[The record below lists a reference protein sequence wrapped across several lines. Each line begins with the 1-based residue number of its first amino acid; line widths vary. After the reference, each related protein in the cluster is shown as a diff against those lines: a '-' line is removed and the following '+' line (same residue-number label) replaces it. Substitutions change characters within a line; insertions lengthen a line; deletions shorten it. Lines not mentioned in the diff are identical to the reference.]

1 MKIFQHIEIENKKGG
16 KKMKNKTDLPKAGAI
31 AIAGIWVMAAAVSVL
46 SASHGSGYDVLDKI
60 ADSTSVGVSL
70 EEKISGRID
79 ASTSDMTYYLK
90 RLDTLMCD
98 YRAEKVTD
106 TARPEYDPLK
116 YVDVSKCDISKI
128 KLSDENQVTDEKVMD
143 FIYEVLKKEKK
154 YTEKDMAEDGD
165 LVNLDYTMTEKG
177 NLKPF
182 VSVTDETRTVG
193 HNTFPDKIDA
203 LLDGAKAGDE
213 IETEY
218 EFPDDYGDEAYA
230 GKVFEYNIKIN
241 GVYDIELTDEVVSSL
256 SNGADTVSEYKKFI
270 KNYLEYLSLND
281 IGENE
286 VEELCNEA
294 VVKSYPE
301 DVLTYDVQQEFVKIM
316 NLAGVNSMEDD
327 AFEDYVKKQ
336 GYDSLEDYIKT
347 TTENTKKNLEEEMK
361 ILAIAK
367 ENNLWLDNKEL
378 GKEILNQATGY
389 TGANDYYTDYSKY
402 HAQYVVAK
410 FNIAKEIQKS
420 Q

>member
-1 MKIFQHIEIENKKGG
+1 
-16 KKMKNKTDLPKAGAI
+16 MKNKTDLPKAGTI
-31 AIAGIWVMAAAVSVL
+31 AIAGIWAMATIASVL

-70 EEKISGRID
+70 EEKISDRID

>member
-1 MKIFQHIEIENKKGG
+1 
-16 KKMKNKTDLPKAGAI
+16 MKNKTDLPKAGAI

-70 EEKISGRID
+70 EEKISDRID

-361 ILAIAK
+361 MLAIAK
-367 ENNLWLDNKEL
+367 ENNLWLDNEEL

>member
-1 MKIFQHIEIENKKGG
+1 
-16 KKMKNKTDLPKAGAI
+16 MKNKTDLPKAGAI

-46 SASHGSGYDVLDKI
+46 SASHGSEYDVLDKI

-70 EEKISGRID
+70 EEKISDRID

-367 ENNLWLDNKEL
+367 ENNLWLDNEEL

>member
-1 MKIFQHIEIENKKGG
+1 
-16 KKMKNKTDLPKAGAI
+16 MKNKTDLPKAGAI

-367 ENNLWLDNKEL
+367 ENNLWLDNEEL

-410 FNIAKEIQKS
+410 FNIAKEIQNS

>member
-1 MKIFQHIEIENKKGG
+1 
-16 KKMKNKTDLPKAGAI
+16 MKNKTDLPKAGTI
-31 AIAGIWVMAAAVSVL
+31 AIAGIWAMATIASVL

-60 ADSTSVGVSL
+60 ADFTSVGVSL
-70 EEKISGRID
+70 EEKISDRID

-98 YRAEKVTD
+98 YRAEKATD

-367 ENNLWLDNKEL
+367 ENNLWLDNEEL

>member
-1 MKIFQHIEIENKKGG
+1 
-16 KKMKNKTDLPKAGAI
+16 MKNKTDLPKAGAI

-336 GYDSLEDYIKT
+336 GYDSLEAYIKT

-367 ENNLWLDNKEL
+367 ENNLWLDNEEL

>member
-1 MKIFQHIEIENKKGG
+1 
-16 KKMKNKTDLPKAGAI
+16 MKNKTDLPKAGAI
-31 AIAGIWVMAAAVSVL
+31 AIAGIWVMATIASVL

-60 ADSTSVGVSL
+60 ADFTSVGVRL
-70 EEKISGRID
+70 EEKISDRID

-98 YRAEKVTD
+98 YRAEKVTED
-106 TARPEYDPLK
+106 TRPEYDPLK
-116 YVDVSKCDISKI
+116 YVDVSACDISKI
-128 KLSDENQVTDEKVMD
+128 KLSDENRVTDEKVMN

-154 YTEKDMAEDGD
+154 YTEKNMAEEGD
-165 LVNLDYTMTEKG
+165 FVNLDYTMTEKG

-203 LLDGAKAGDE
+203 LLNGTKAGDE
-213 IETEY
+213 VEAEY

-367 ENNLWLDNKEL
+367 ENNLWLDNEEL

>member
-1 MKIFQHIEIENKKGG
+1 
-16 KKMKNKTDLPKAGAI
+16 MKNKTDLPKAGTI
-31 AIAGIWVMAAAVSVL
+31 AIAGIWAMATIASVL

-60 ADSTSVGVSL
+60 ADFTSVGVSL
-70 EEKISGRID
+70 EEKISDRID

-98 YRAEKVTD
+98 YRAEKVTEE
-106 TARPEYDPLK
+106 TRPEYDPLK
-116 YVDVSKCDISKI
+116 YVDVSACDISKI
-128 KLSDENQVTDEKVMD
+128 KLSDENRVTDEKVMN

-154 YTEKDMAEDGD
+154 YTEKDMAEEGD
-165 LVNLDYTMTEKG
+165 FVNLDYTMTEKG

-203 LLDGAKAGDE
+203 LLEGTKAGDRVE
-213 IETEY
+213 AEY

-241 GVYDIELTDEVVSSL
+241 GVYDIELTDEVVSFL
-256 SNGADTVSEYKKFI
+256 SNGADTVDEYKKFI
-270 KNYLEYLSLND
+270 KNYLEYLALND

-286 VEELCNEA
+286 VVELCNEA

-301 DVLTYDVQQEFVKIM
+301 DVLTYDVQQEFVKTM
-316 NLAGVNSMEDD
+316 NLAGANSMEDD
-327 AFEDYVKKQ
+327 VFEDYVKKQ
-336 GYDSLEDYIKT
+336 GYDSLEDYLKT
-347 TTENTKKNLEEEMK
+347 TTENAKKNLEKEMK

-367 ENNLWLDNKEL
+367 ENDLWLDDEEL

-389 TGANDYYTDYSKY
+389 TSADDYYADYSKY
-402 HAQYVVAK
+402 PAQYVMAK
-410 FNIAKEIQKS
+410 FNIAKEIQKNGK
-420 Q
+420 QFEGAG

>member
-1 MKIFQHIEIENKKGG
+1 
-16 KKMKNKTDLPKAGAI
+16 MKNKTDLPKAGAI

-70 EEKISGRID
+70 EEKISDRID

-90 RLDTLMCD
+90 RLDTLMRD
-98 YRAEKVTD
+98 YRAEKVTEE
-106 TARPEYDPLK
+106 TRPEYDPLK
-116 YVDVSKCDISKI
+116 YVDVSACDISKI
-128 KLSDENQVTDEKVMD
+128 KLSDENRVTDEKVMN

>member
-1 MKIFQHIEIENKKGG
+1 
-16 KKMKNKTDLPKAGAI
+16 MKNKTDLPKAGTI
-31 AIAGIWVMAAAVSVL
+31 AIAGIWAMATIASVL

-60 ADSTSVGVSL
+60 ADFTSVGVSL
-70 EEKISGRID
+70 EEKISDRID

-98 YRAEKVTD
+98 YRAEKVTEE
-106 TARPEYDPLK
+106 TRPEYDPLK
-116 YVDVSKCDISKI
+116 YVDVSACDISKI
-128 KLSDENQVTDEKVMD
+128 KLSDENRVTDEKVMN

-154 YTEKDMAEDGD
+154 YTEKDMAEEGD
-165 LVNLDYTMTEKG
+165 FVNLDYTMTEKG

-203 LLDGAKAGDE
+203 LLEGTKAGDRVE
-213 IETEY
+213 AEY

-241 GVYDIELTDEVVSSL
+241 GVYDIELTDEVVSFL
-256 SNGADTVSEYKKFI
+256 SNGADTVDEYKKFI
-270 KNYLEYLSLND
+270 KNYLEYLALND

-286 VEELCNEA
+286 VVELCNEA

-301 DVLTYDVQQEFVKIM
+301 DVLTYDVQQEFVKTM
-316 NLAGVNSMEDD
+316 NLAGANSMEDD
-327 AFEDYVKKQ
+327 VFEDYVKKQ
-336 GYDSLEDYIKT
+336 GYDSLEDSLKT
-347 TTENTKKNLEEEMK
+347 TTENAKKNLEKEMK

-367 ENNLWLDNKEL
+367 ENDLWLDDEEL

-389 TGANDYYTDYSKY
+389 TSADDYYADYSKY
-402 HAQYVVAK
+402 HAQYVMAK
-410 FNIAKEIQKS
+410 FNIAKEIQKNGK
-420 Q
+420 QFEGAG

>member
-1 MKIFQHIEIENKKGG
+1 
-16 KKMKNKTDLPKAGAI
+16 MKNKTDLPKAGAI
-31 AIAGIWVMAAAVSVL
+31 AIAGIWVMAAAASVL
-46 SASHGSGYDVLDKI
+46 SASHGAGYDVLDKI

-70 EEKISGRID
+70 EEKISDRID

-98 YRAEKVTD
+98 YRAEEVTD

-316 NLAGVNSMEDD
+316 NLAGVNSMKDD

-367 ENNLWLDNKEL
+367 ENNLWLDNEEL

>member
-1 MKIFQHIEIENKKGG
+1 
-16 KKMKNKTDLPKAGAI
+16 MKNKTDLPKAGAI
-31 AIAGIWVMAAAVSVL
+31 AIAGIWAMATAVSVL
-46 SASHGSGYDVLDKI
+46 LASHGSGYDVLDKI

-70 EEKISGRID
+70 EEKISDRID
-79 ASTSDMTYYLK
+79 ASTSDITYYLK

>member
-1 MKIFQHIEIENKKGG
+1 
-16 KKMKNKTDLPKAGAI
+16 MKNKTDLPKAGAI

-70 EEKISGRID
+70 EEKISDRID

-90 RLDTLMCD
+90 RLDTLMCN
-98 YRAEKVTD
+98 YREEKVTED
-106 TARPEYDPLK
+106 ARPEYDPLK

-128 KLSDENQVTDEKVMD
+128 KLSDENRVTDEKVMD
-143 FIYEVLKKEKK
+143 FIYEVLKKEEK
-154 YTEKDMAEDGD
+154 YTEKDIAEEGD
-165 LVNLDYTMTEKG
+165 FINLDYTMTEKG
-177 NLKPF
+177 DLKPF

-203 LLDGAKAGDE
+203 LLEGTKAGDE
-213 IETEY
+213 VETEY

-241 GVYDIELTDEVVSSL
+241 GVYNIELTDEVVSSL
-256 SNGADTVSEYKKFI
+256 SNGADTVDEYKKFI
-270 KNYLEYLSLND
+270 KNYLEYLALND

-286 VEELCNEA
+286 VVELCNEA

-301 DVLTYDVQQEFVKIM
+301 DVLTYDVQQEFVKTM

-336 GYDSLEDYIKT
+336 GYDSLEDYLKT
-347 TTENTKKNLEEEMK
+347 TTENAKKNLEKEMK

-367 ENNLWLDNKEL
+367 ENDLWLDDEEL

-389 TGANDYYTDYSKY
+389 TSADDYYADYSKY
-402 HAQYVVAK
+402 HAQYVMAK
-410 FNIAKEIQKS
+410 FNIAKEIQKNGK
-420 Q
+420 QFEGAG

>member
-1 MKIFQHIEIENKKGG
+1 
-16 KKMKNKTDLPKAGAI
+16 MKNKTDLPKAGAI

>member
-1 MKIFQHIEIENKKGG
+1 
-16 KKMKNKTDLPKAGAI
+16 MKNKTDLPKAGTI
-31 AIAGIWVMAAAVSVL
+31 AIAGIWAMATIASVL

-60 ADSTSVGVSL
+60 ADFTSVGVSL
-70 EEKISGRID
+70 EEKISDRID

-98 YRAEKVTD
+98 YRAEKVTEE
-106 TARPEYDPLK
+106 TRPEYDPLK
-116 YVDVSKCDISKI
+116 YVDVSACDISKI
-128 KLSDENQVTDEKVMD
+128 KLSDENRVTDEKVMN

-154 YTEKDMAEDGD
+154 YTEKDMAEEGD
-165 LVNLDYTMTEKG
+165 FVNLDYTMTEKG

-203 LLDGAKAGDE
+203 LLEGTKAGDRVE
-213 IETEY
+213 AEY

-241 GVYDIELTDEVVSSL
+241 GVYDIELTDEVVSFL
-256 SNGADTVSEYKKFI
+256 SNGADTVDEYKKFI
-270 KNYLEYLSLND
+270 KNYLEYLALND

-286 VEELCNEA
+286 VVELCNEA

-301 DVLTYDVQQEFVKIM
+301 DVLTYDVQQEFVKTM
-316 NLAGVNSMEDD
+316 NLAGANSMEDD
-327 AFEDYVKKQ
+327 VFEDYVKKQ
-336 GYDSLEDYIKT
+336 GYDSLEDYLKT
-347 TTENTKKNLEEEMK
+347 TTENAKKNLEKEMK
-361 ILAIAK
+361 ILARAK
-367 ENNLWLDNKEL
+367 ENDLWLDDEEL

-389 TGANDYYTDYSKY
+389 TSADDYYADYSKY
-402 HAQYVVAK
+402 HAQYVMAK
-410 FNIAKEIQKS
+410 FNIAKEIQKNGK
-420 Q
+420 QFEGAG

>member
-1 MKIFQHIEIENKKGG
+1 
-16 KKMKNKTDLPKAGAI
+16 MKNKTDLPKAGAI
-31 AIAGIWVMAAAVSVL
+31 AIAGIWVMAAAASVL
-46 SASHGSGYDVLDKI
+46 SASHGAGYDVLDKI

-70 EEKISGRID
+70 EEKISDRID

>member
-1 MKIFQHIEIENKKGG
+1 
-16 KKMKNKTDLPKAGAI
+16 MKNKTDLPKAGAI

-60 ADSTSVGVSL
+60 ADFTSVGVSL
-70 EEKISGRID
+70 EEKISDRID

>member
-1 MKIFQHIEIENKKGG
+1 
-16 KKMKNKTDLPKAGAI
+16 MKNKTDLPKAGTI
-31 AIAGIWVMAAAVSVL
+31 AIAGIWAMATIASVL

-60 ADSTSVGVSL
+60 ADFTSVGVSL
-70 EEKISGRID
+70 EEKISDRID

-98 YRAEKVTD
+98 YRAEKVTEE
-106 TARPEYDPLK
+106 TRPEYDPLK
-116 YVDVSKCDISKI
+116 YVDVSACDISKI
-128 KLSDENQVTDEKVMD
+128 KLSDENRVTDEKVMN

-154 YTEKDMAEDGD
+154 YTEKDMAEEGD
-165 LVNLDYTMTEKG
+165 FVNLDYTMTEKG

-203 LLDGAKAGDE
+203 LLNGTKAGDE
-213 IETEY
+213 VEAEY

-256 SNGADTVSEYKKFI
+256 SNGADTVDEYKKFI
-270 KNYLEYLSLND
+270 KNYLEYLALND

-286 VEELCNEA
+286 VVELCNEA

-301 DVLTYDVQQEFVKIM
+301 DVLTYDVQQEFVRTM

-347 TTENTKKNLEEEMK
+347 TIENTKKNLEEEMK

-367 ENNLWLDNKEL
+367 ENNLWLDNEEL

-389 TGANDYYTDYSKY
+389 TGANDYYTNYSKY

>member
-1 MKIFQHIEIENKKGG
+1 
-16 KKMKNKTDLPKAGAI
+16 MKNKTDLPKAGAI

-70 EEKISGRID
+70 EEKISDRID

-367 ENNLWLDNKEL
+367 ENNLWLDNEEL

>member
-1 MKIFQHIEIENKKGG
+1 
-16 KKMKNKTDLPKAGAI
+16 MKNKTDLPKAGTI
-31 AIAGIWVMAAAVSVL
+31 AIAGIWAMATIASVL

-60 ADSTSVGVSL
+60 ADFTSVGVSL
-70 EEKISGRID
+70 EEKISDRID

-98 YRAEKVTD
+98 YRAEKVTEE
-106 TARPEYDPLK
+106 TRPEYDPLK
-116 YVDVSKCDISKI
+116 YVDVSACDISKI
-128 KLSDENQVTDEKVMD
+128 KLSDENRVTDEKVMN

-154 YTEKDMAEDGD
+154 YTEKDMAEEGD
-165 LVNLDYTMTEKG
+165 FVNLDYTMTEKG

-203 LLDGAKAGDE
+203 LLNGTKAGDE
-213 IETEY
+213 VEAEY

-256 SNGADTVSEYKKFI
+256 SNGADTVDEYKKFI
-270 KNYLEYLSLND
+270 KNYLEYLALND

-286 VEELCNEA
+286 VVELCNEA

-301 DVLTYDVQQEFVKIM
+301 DVLTYDVQQEFVKTM
-316 NLAGVNSMEDD
+316 NLAGANSMEDD
-327 AFEDYVKKQ
+327 VFEDYVKKQ
-336 GYDSLEDYIKT
+336 GYDSLEDYLKT
-347 TTENTKKNLEEEMK
+347 TTENAKKNLEKEMK

-367 ENNLWLDNKEL
+367 ENDLWLDDEEL

-389 TGANDYYTDYSKY
+389 TSADDYYADYSKY
-402 HAQYVVAK
+402 HAQYVMAK
-410 FNIAKEIQKS
+410 FNIAKEIQKNGK
-420 Q
+420 QFEGAG

>member
-1 MKIFQHIEIENKKGG
+1 
-16 KKMKNKTDLPKAGAI
+16 MKNKTDLPKAGTI
-31 AIAGIWVMAAAVSVL
+31 AIAGIWAMATAVSVL
-46 SASHGSGYDVLDKI
+46 LASHGSGYDVLDKI

-70 EEKISGRID
+70 EEKISDRID
-79 ASTSDMTYYLK
+79 ASTSDITYYLK

-98 YRAEKVTD
+98 YRAEKVTED
-106 TARPEYDPLK
+106 TMPEYDPLK
-116 YVDVSKCDISKI
+116 YVDVSACDISKI
-128 KLSDENQVTDEKVMD
+128 KLSDENRVTDEKVMN

-154 YTEKDMAEDGD
+154 YTEKNMAEEGD
-165 LVNLDYTMTEKG
+165 FVNLDYTMTEKG

-203 LLDGAKAGDE
+203 LLNGTKAGDE
-213 IETEY
+213 VEAEY

-256 SNGADTVSEYKKFI
+256 SNGADTVDEYKKFI
-270 KNYLEYLSLND
+270 KNYLEYLALND

-286 VEELCNEA
+286 VVELCNEA

-301 DVLTYDVQQEFVKIM
+301 DVLTYDVQQEFVKTM
-316 NLAGVNSMEDD
+316 NLAGANSMEDD
-327 AFEDYVKKQ
+327 VFEDYVKKQ
-336 GYDSLEDYIKT
+336 GYDSLEDYLKT
-347 TTENTKKNLEEEMK
+347 TTENAKKNLEKEMK

-367 ENNLWLDNKEL
+367 ENDLWLDDEEL

-389 TGANDYYTDYSKY
+389 TSADDYYADYSKY
-402 HAQYVVAK
+402 HAQYVMAK
-410 FNIAKEIQKS
+410 FNIAKEIQKNGK
-420 Q
+420 QFEGAG

>member
-1 MKIFQHIEIENKKGG
+1 
-16 KKMKNKTDLPKAGAI
+16 MKNKTDLPKAGTI
-31 AIAGIWVMAAAVSVL
+31 AIAGIWAMATIASVL

-60 ADSTSVGVSL
+60 ADFTSVGVSL
-70 EEKISGRID
+70 EEKISDRID

-98 YRAEKVTD
+98 YRAEKVTEE
-106 TARPEYDPLK
+106 TRPEYDPLK
-116 YVDVSKCDISKI
+116 YVDVSACDISKI
-128 KLSDENQVTDEKVMD
+128 KLSDENRVTDEKVMN

-154 YTEKDMAEDGD
+154 YTEKDMAEEGD
-165 LVNLDYTMTEKG
+165 FVNLDYTMTEKG

-203 LLDGAKAGDE
+203 LLEGTKAGDRVE
-213 IETEY
+213 AEY

-241 GVYDIELTDEVVSSL
+241 GVYDIELTDEVVSFL
-256 SNGADTVSEYKKFI
+256 SNGADTVDEYKKFI
-270 KNYLEYLSLND
+270 KNYLEYLALND

-286 VEELCNEA
+286 VVELCNEA

-301 DVLTYDVQQEFVKIM
+301 DVLTYDVQQEFVKTM
-316 NLAGVNSMEDD
+316 NLAGANSMEDD
-327 AFEDYVKKQ
+327 VFEDYVKKQ
-336 GYDSLEDYIKT
+336 GYDSLEDYLKT
-347 TTENTKKNLEEEMK
+347 TTENAKKNLEKEMK

-367 ENNLWLDNKEL
+367 ENDLWLDDEEL

-389 TGANDYYTDYSKY
+389 TSADDYYADYSKY
-402 HAQYVVAK
+402 HAQYVMAK
-410 FNIAKEIQKS
+410 FNIAKEIQKNGK
-420 Q
+420 QFEGAG

>member
-1 MKIFQHIEIENKKGG
+1 
-16 KKMKNKTDLPKAGAI
+16 MKNKTDLPKAGTI
-31 AIAGIWVMAAAVSVL
+31 AIAGIWAMATIASVL

-60 ADSTSVGVSL
+60 ADFTSVGVSL
-70 EEKISGRID
+70 EEKISDRID

-367 ENNLWLDNKEL
+367 ENNLWLDNEEL

>member
-1 MKIFQHIEIENKKGG
+1 
-16 KKMKNKTDLPKAGAI
+16 MKNKTDLPKAGAI

-70 EEKISGRID
+70 EEKISDRID

-128 KLSDENQVTDEKVMD
+128 KLSDENRVTDEKVMD

-154 YTEKDMAEDGD
+154 YTEKDMAEEGD
-165 LVNLDYTMTEKG
+165 FVNLDYTMTEKG

-193 HNTFPDKIDA
+193 HNTFPDKVDA
-203 LLDGAKAGDE
+203 LLDGTKAGDE
-213 IETEY
+213 VETEY

-256 SNGADTVSEYKKFI
+256 SNGADTVDEYKKFI
-270 KNYLEYLSLND
+270 KNYLEYLALND

-336 GYDSLEDYIKT
+336 GYDSLEDYLKT
-347 TTENTKKNLEEEMK
+347 TTENAKKNLEKEMK

-367 ENNLWLDNKEL
+367 ENGLWLDDEEL

-389 TGANDYYTDYSKY
+389 TSADDYYADYSKY
-402 HAQYVVAK
+402 HAQYVMAK
-410 FNIAKEIQKS
+410 FNIAKEIQKNGK
-420 Q
+420 QFEGAG

>member
-1 MKIFQHIEIENKKGG
+1 
-16 KKMKNKTDLPKAGAI
+16 MKNKTDLPKAGTI
-31 AIAGIWVMAAAVSVL
+31 AIAGIWAMATIASVL

-60 ADSTSVGVSL
+60 ADFTSVGVSL
-70 EEKISGRID
+70 EEKISDRID

-98 YRAEKVTD
+98 YRAEKVTEE
-106 TARPEYDPLK
+106 TRPEYDSLK
-116 YVDVSKCDISKI
+116 YVDVSACDISKI
-128 KLSDENQVTDEKVMD
+128 KLSDENRVTDEKVMN

-154 YTEKDMAEDGD
+154 YTEKDMAEEGD
-165 LVNLDYTMTEKG
+165 FVNLDYTMTEKG

-203 LLDGAKAGDE
+203 LLDGTKAGDE
-213 IETEY
+213 VEAEY

-256 SNGADTVSEYKKFI
+256 SNGADTVDEYKKFI
-270 KNYLEYLSLND
+270 KNYLEYLALND

-286 VEELCNEA
+286 VVELCNEA

-301 DVLTYDVQQEFVKIM
+301 DVLTYDVQQEFVKTM

-336 GYDSLEDYIKT
+336 GYDSLEDYLKT
-347 TTENTKKNLEEEMK
+347 TTENAKKNLEKEMK

-367 ENNLWLDNKEL
+367 ENDLWLDDEEL

-389 TGANDYYTDYSKY
+389 TSADDYYADYSKY
-402 HAQYVVAK
+402 HAQYVMAK
-410 FNIAKEIQKS
+410 FNIAKEIQKNGK
-420 Q
+420 QFEGAG

>member
-1 MKIFQHIEIENKKGG
+1 
-16 KKMKNKTDLPKAGAI
+16 MKNKTDLPKAGTI
-31 AIAGIWVMAAAVSVL
+31 AIAGIWAMATIASVL

-60 ADSTSVGVSL
+60 ADFTSVGVSL
-70 EEKISGRID
+70 EEKISDRID

-98 YRAEKVTD
+98 YRAEKATD

-367 ENNLWLDNKEL
+367 ENNLWLDNEEL

-402 HAQYVVAK
+402 HAQYVVAQ

>member
-1 MKIFQHIEIENKKGG
+1 
-16 KKMKNKTDLPKAGAI
+16 MKNKTDLPKAGTI
-31 AIAGIWVMAAAVSVL
+31 AIAGIWAMATIASVL

-60 ADSTSVGVSL
+60 ADFTSVGVSL
-70 EEKISGRID
+70 EEKISDRID

-98 YRAEKVTD
+98 YRAEKVTEE
-106 TARPEYDPLK
+106 TRPEYDPLK
-116 YVDVSKCDISKI
+116 YVDVSACDISKI
-128 KLSDENQVTDEKVMD
+128 KLSDENRVTDEKVMN

-154 YTEKDMAEDGD
+154 YTEKDMAEEGD
-165 LVNLDYTMTEKG
+165 FVNLDYTMTEKG

-203 LLDGAKAGDE
+203 LLNGIKAGDE
-213 IETEY
+213 VEAEY

-256 SNGADTVSEYKKFI
+256 SNGADTVDECKKFI
-270 KNYLEYLSLND
+270 KNYLEYLALND

-286 VEELCNEA
+286 VVELCNEA

-301 DVLTYDVQQEFVKIM
+301 DVLTYDVQQEFVRTM

-327 AFEDYVKKQ
+327 VFEDYVKKQ
-336 GYDSLEDYIKT
+336 GYDSLEDYLKT
-347 TTENTKKNLEEEMK
+347 TTENAKKNLEKEMK

-367 ENNLWLDNKEL
+367 ENDLWLDDEEL

-389 TGANDYYTDYSKY
+389 TSADDYYADYSKY
-402 HAQYVVAK
+402 HAQYVMAK
-410 FNIAKEIQKS
+410 FNIAKEIQKNGK
-420 Q
+420 QFEGAG

>member
-1 MKIFQHIEIENKKGG
+1 
-16 KKMKNKTDLPKAGAI
+16 MKNKTDLPKAGAI

-128 KLSDENQVTDEKVMD
+128 KLSDENRVTDEKVMD

>member
-1 MKIFQHIEIENKKGG
+1 
-16 KKMKNKTDLPKAGAI
+16 MKNKTDLPKAGAI

-46 SASHGSGYDVLDKI
+46 SASHGSEYDVLDKI

-70 EEKISGRID
+70 EEKISDRID

-154 YTEKDMAEDGD
+154 YAEKDMAEDGD

-367 ENNLWLDNKEL
+367 ENNLWLDNEEL

>member
-1 MKIFQHIEIENKKGG
+1 
-16 KKMKNKTDLPKAGAI
+16 MKNKTDLPKAGAI

-70 EEKISGRID
+70 EEKISDRID

-90 RLDTLMCD
+90 RLDTLMRD
-98 YRAEKVTD
+98 YRAEKVTEE
-106 TARPEYDPLK
+106 TRPEYDPLK
-116 YVDVSKCDISKI
+116 YVDVSACDISKI
-128 KLSDENQVTDEKVMD
+128 KLSDENRVTDEKVMN

-154 YTEKDMAEDGD
+154 YTEKDMAKDGD
-165 LVNLDYTMTEKG
+165 LVNLDYTITEKG

-270 KNYLEYLSLND
+270 KNYLVYLSLND

-367 ENNLWLDNKEL
+367 ENNLWLDNEEL

>member
-1 MKIFQHIEIENKKGG
+1 
-16 KKMKNKTDLPKAGAI
+16 MKNKTDLPKAGAI

-70 EEKISGRID
+70 EEKISDRID

-294 VVKSYPE
+294 VVKSNPE

>member
-1 MKIFQHIEIENKKGG
+1 
-16 KKMKNKTDLPKAGAI
+16 MKNKTDLPKAGAI

-46 SASHGSGYDVLDKI
+46 SASHGSEYDVLDKI

-70 EEKISGRID
+70 EEKISDRID

>member
-1 MKIFQHIEIENKKGG
+1 
-16 KKMKNKTDLPKAGAI
+16 MKNKTDLPKAGAI

-46 SASHGSGYDVLDKI
+46 LASHGSGYDVLDKI

-367 ENNLWLDNKEL
+367 ENNLWLDNEEL

>member
-1 MKIFQHIEIENKKGG
+1 
-16 KKMKNKTDLPKAGAI
+16 MKNKTDLPKAGTI
-31 AIAGIWVMAAAVSVL
+31 AIAGIWAMATIASVL

-60 ADSTSVGVSL
+60 ADFTSVGVSL
-70 EEKISGRID
+70 EEKISDRID

-98 YRAEKVTD
+98 YRAEKVTEE
-106 TARPEYDPLK
+106 TRPEYDPLK
-116 YVDVSKCDISKI
+116 YVDVSACDISKI
-128 KLSDENQVTDEKVMD
+128 KLSDENRVTDEKVMN

-154 YTEKDMAEDGD
+154 YTEKDMAKDGD

-367 ENNLWLDNKEL
+367 ENNLWLDNEEL

>member
-1 MKIFQHIEIENKKGG
+1 MA
-16 KKMKNKTDLPKAGAI
+16 TI
-31 AIAGIWVMAAAVSVL
+31 ASVL

-60 ADSTSVGVSL
+60 ADFTSVGVRL
-70 EEKISGRID
+70 EEKISDRID

-98 YRAEKVTD
+98 YRAEKVTED
-106 TARPEYDPLK
+106 TRPEYDPLK
-116 YVDVSKCDISKI
+116 YVDVSACDISKI
-128 KLSDENQVTDEKVMD
+128 KLSDENRVTDEKVMN

-154 YTEKDMAEDGD
+154 YTEKNMAEEGD
-165 LVNLDYTMTEKG
+165 FVNLDYTMTEKG

-203 LLDGAKAGDE
+203 LLNGTKAGDE
-213 IETEY
+213 VEAEY

-256 SNGADTVSEYKKFI
+256 SNGADTVDEYKKFI
-270 KNYLEYLSLND
+270 KNYLEYLALND

-286 VEELCNEA
+286 VVELCNEA

-301 DVLTYDVQQEFVKIM
+301 DVLTYDVQQEFVKTM

-336 GYDSLEDYIKT
+336 GYDSLEDYLKT
-347 TTENTKKNLEEEMK
+347 TTENAKKNLEKEMK

-367 ENNLWLDNKEL
+367 ENDLWLDDEEL

-389 TGANDYYTDYSKY
+389 TSADDYYADYSKY
-402 HAQYVVAK
+402 HAQYVMAK
-410 FNIAKEIQKS
+410 FNIAKEIQKNGK
-420 Q
+420 QFEGAG

>member
-1 MKIFQHIEIENKKGG
+1 
-16 KKMKNKTDLPKAGAI
+16 MKNKTDLPKAGAI
-31 AIAGIWVMAAAVSVL
+31 AIAGIWVMAAAASVL
-46 SASHGSGYDVLDKI
+46 SASHGAGYDVLDKI

-70 EEKISGRID
+70 EEKISDRID

-367 ENNLWLDNKEL
+367 ENNLWLDNEEL

>member
-1 MKIFQHIEIENKKGG
+1 
-16 KKMKNKTDLPKAGAI
+16 MKNKTDLPKAGAI
-31 AIAGIWVMAAAVSVL
+31 AIAGIWVMAAAASVL

-70 EEKISGRID
+70 EEKISDMID

-367 ENNLWLDNKEL
+367 ENNLWLDNEEL